1 MCISDKHFQA
11 SDVKQ
16 GGNSFAVV
24 HYAGNVNYDVT
35 GFLDKNTDTLFIDLK
50 MMLQQSKDQF
60 LAKLFPPETQS
71 KQRPPTAA
79 IQFKVRVYAVTL
91 LALKTNT
98 CAGTSRL
105 FGEHVDGLSP
115 ALHPLHSTQR
125 RQEAQ
130 DLRRRVESQSDPVLG
145 SARERACAP
154 CRVCLQTDVREVL
167 APLQAAHQ

>member
-1 MCISDKHFQA
+1 LDEESIFPNASDKTLLDKLNKNCASDKHFQV

-16 GGNSFAVV
+16 GQNGFTVV

-79 IQFKVRVYAVTL
+79 IQFKVRVHGNISAS
-91 LALKTNT
+91 TNSYVYVP
-98 CAGTSRL
+98 AGTSRL
-105 FGEHVDGLSP
+105 PGEYFNGMPPS
-115 ALHPLHSTQR
+115 LHSLHST
-125 RQEAQ
+125 
-130 DLRRRVESQSDPVLG
+130 
-145 SARERACAP
+145 
-154 CRVCLQTDVREVL
+154 
-167 APLQAAHQ
+167 